1 MLSRILIS
9 PKKSVSKHPIR
20 FNSVVIVKTE
30 SGLGSGFFVDSN
42 KVITNYHVVENSSLI
57 SIKDNKG
64 NTSSAVLLKKDLNRD
79 LALLQTNMTGQ
90 PVQFLTEPLSVG
102 MEVQALGHP
111 KGLKFS
117 LTGGIVSGVRKM
129 SSTYSATSDANILFI
144 QTDAAINKGNSGGPL
159 FHKNY
164 VVGVNTQGL
173 AKDETEGLNFA
184 VHVDE
189 VQKFLRN

>member
-1 MLSRILIS
+1 MTLTTFFWIL
-9 PKKSVSKHPIR
+9 V
-20 FNSVVIVKTE
+20 
-30 SGLGSGFFVDSN
+30 G
-42 KVITNYHVVENSSLI
+42 I
-57 SIKDNKG
+57 SIL
-64 NTSSAVLLKKDLNRD
+64 VLMAIRL
-79 LALLQTNMTGQ
+79 
-90 PVQFLTEPLSVG
+90 FVG

-111 KGLKFS
+111 RNLKFS

-129 SSTYSATSDANILFI
+129 SSIYSATNDANILFI
-144 QTDAAINKGNSGGPL
+144 QTDAAINKGNSGGTL

-189 VQKFLRN
+189 IQKFLRN

>member
-1 MLSRILIS
+1 
-9 PKKSVSKHPIR
+9 
-20 FNSVVIVKTE
+20 
-30 SGLGSGFFVDSN
+30 
-42 KVITNYHVVENSSLI
+42 
-57 SIKDNKG
+57 
-64 NTSSAVLLKKDLNRD
+64 
-79 LALLQTNMTGQ
+79 MTGQ
-90 PVQFLTEPLSVG
+90 PVQFMTEPLSVG

-129 SSTYSATSDANILFI
+129 SSIYSATNDANILFI

-173 AKDETEGLNFA
+173 AKDETEELNFA

>member
-1 MLSRILIS
+1 
-9 PKKSVSKHPIR
+9 
-20 FNSVVIVKTE
+20 
-30 SGLGSGFFVDSN
+30 
-42 KVITNYHVVENSSLI
+42 
-57 SIKDNKG
+57 
-64 NTSSAVLLKKDLNRD
+64 
-79 LALLQTNMTGQ
+79 
-90 PVQFLTEPLSVG
+90 
-102 MEVQALGHP
+102 
-111 KGLKFS
+111 

-129 SSTYSATSDANILFI
+129 SSIYSATNDANILFI

-189 VQKFLRN
+189 IQKFLRN